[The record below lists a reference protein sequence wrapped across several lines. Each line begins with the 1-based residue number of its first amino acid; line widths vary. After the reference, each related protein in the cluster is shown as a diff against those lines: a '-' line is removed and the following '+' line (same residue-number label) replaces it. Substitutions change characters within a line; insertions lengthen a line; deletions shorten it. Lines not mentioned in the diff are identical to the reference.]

1 MKTNFWKSA
10 AAFVLGMAAMVA
22 CDSTEIQAPADPTFP
37 SLITNNYVGAG
48 ETLEISFDANYAWDV
63 EVSDESYAYFKLI
76 DGEQEVQKIS
86 GAAGAGQSV
95 KVKVT
100 EIADDNNS
108 YVGEIYMTMNGITKK
123 VAYYVLPGKLTTV
136 SLYPAVID
144 EIGRAHV

>member
-10 AAFVLGMAAMVA
+10 AAFVVGMAAMVA

-48 ETLEISFDANYAWDV
+48 ETLEISFDANYSWDV

-86 GAAGAGQSV
+86 GAAGAGQGGAVAEDGFPPAPAGSV
-95 KVKVT
+95 RQLRQKAQFV
-100 EIADDNNS
+100 D
-108 YVGEIYMTMNGITKK
+108 
-123 VAYYVLPGKLTTV
+123 
-136 SLYPAVID
+136 
-144 EIGRAHV
+144 